1 MWLATGV
8 RQELPIYLAATSD
21 SARHGWSIN
30 DAHRMSDAE
39 SGAFAADEV
48 SFKLNLRRNIIIL
61 IEITTAWVMN

>member
-1 MWLATGV
+1 
-8 RQELPIYLAATSD
+8 
-21 SARHGWSIN
+21 
-30 DAHRMSDAE
+30 MSDAE